1 MRDASASLGEELAR
15 IRTSAG
21 LSQAELAERAGLKQ
35 SNVAR
40 IENGSSIPRVD
51 TLQRIL
57 APLGYHLAITE
68 K

>member
-1 MRDASASLGEELAR
+1 MRDISADLGSELAR
-15 IRTSAG
+15 IRVAAG
-21 LSQAELAERAGLKQ
+21 LSQAELAERAGLRQ

-40 IENGSSIPRVD
+40 IENGSSMPRVD

-57 APLGYHLAITE
+57 APLGYHLDITG